1 MPPPQRPPFPS
12 APSEPSL
19 RRLGVG
25 SSRGGGERP
34 LRAQLV
40 VALVVGFVLLAVPLF
55 LWRRP
60 GGTVPA
66 NSEPTSGRT
75 DAGMPSER
83 DSGVDAAAAA
93 PAKPERV
100 RLSPLQRVR
109 CSVSSRV
116 RGQQGTLCDALPF
129 FEKALAEAI
138 KKNVDC
144 APHPDRE
151 GTISYALQ
159 IDFKRR
165 WFNVFPGASGSW
177 KGPLARRA
185 VDCAE
190 RSIPKPEWET
200 ITHQYN
206 YYMIAIL
213 ATFAPTPKT
222 PKVPGP
228 SNAPT
233 FE

>member
-1 MPPPQRPPFPS
+1 MPPPHRPPFPS

-25 SSRGGGERP
+25 NARGGSERP

-40 VALVVGFVLLAVPLF
+40 VALVVGFILLAVPLF

-60 GGTVPA
+60 GGPVPA
-66 NSEPTSGRT
+66 SPEPTSAPT
-75 DAGMPSER
+75 DAGAPPGR
-83 DSGVDAAAAA
+83 DGGGDAAVAVS
-93 PAKPERV
+93 AKPERV
-100 RLSPLQRVR
+100 KLAPVQRVR
-109 CSVSSRV
+109 CSVAIGV
-116 RGQQGTLCDALPF
+116 RGQEGTLCDGLPF

-138 KKNVDC
+138 VKNVDC

-159 IDFKRR
+159 VDFKRR

-213 ATFAPTPKT
+213 ATFVPV